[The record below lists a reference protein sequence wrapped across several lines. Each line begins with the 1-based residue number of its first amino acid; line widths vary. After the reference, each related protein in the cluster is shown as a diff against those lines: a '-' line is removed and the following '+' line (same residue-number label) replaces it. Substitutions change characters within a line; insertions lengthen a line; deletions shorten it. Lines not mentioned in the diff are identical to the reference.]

1 MMTFIYIIMFISL
14 YIVFGITIF
23 GIGYKYDFMDI
34 RKDYKQ
40 SVCQGDEY
48 STIVMSIIFWPL
60 IAACFLLFSIPRR
73 IIDSFINAI
82 DEDIR
87 YELIDEDIRYEE
99 LLRNKQLKKNKDNYN
114 DNDNNIKL

>member
-60 IAACFLLFSIPRR
+60 MAACFLLFSIPRR
-73 IIDSFINAI
+73 IIESLINAI
-82 DEDIR
+82 DEDIK
-87 YELIDEDIRYEE
+87 YEE
-99 LLRNKQLKKNKDNYN
+99 LLRHKRLKTDKDNYN
-114 DNDNNIKL
+114 GNDNNIKL

>member
-1 MMTFIYIIMFISL
+1 MMTFIYIIMFIAL
-14 YIVFGITIF
+14 YIAFGITIF
-23 GIGYKYDFMDI
+23 GIGYKYNFLDV

-73 IIDSFINAI
+73 IIDSLINK
-82 DEDIR
+82 
-87 YELIDEDIRYEE
+87 IDEDIRYEE
-99 LLRNKQLKKNKDNYN
+99 LLRNKRLKKNKDKDNYN

>member
-1 MMTFIYIIMFISL
+1 MMTFIYIIMFIAL

-23 GIGYKYDFMDI
+23 GIGYKYDFMDV

-60 IAACFLLFSIPRR
+60 MAACFLVFSIPRR
-73 IIDSFINAI
+73 IIKGLINA
-82 DEDIR
+82 
-87 YELIDEDIRYEE
+87 IDEDIRYEE
-99 LLRNKQLKKNKDNYN
+99 LLRNKRLKSNKDNYN
-114 DNDNNIKL
+114 GNDNNLKL